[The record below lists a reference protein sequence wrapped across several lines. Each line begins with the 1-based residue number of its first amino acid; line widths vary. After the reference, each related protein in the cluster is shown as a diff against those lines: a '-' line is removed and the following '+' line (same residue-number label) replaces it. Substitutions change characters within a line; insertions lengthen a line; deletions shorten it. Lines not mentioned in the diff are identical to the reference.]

1 MIIEPEAKQGR
12 SSTRL
17 KITVLIIIT
26 LLLSTFGFKL
36 GYVEGDIIRLKLDG
50 CNYVLETDNGKRY
63 ELVDYGGGEINDT
76 KIIFT
81 RIDSGSFCMVG
92 QMIKIIVIL

>member
-1 MIIEPEAKQGR
+1 MIIDPETKQGR

-26 LLLSTFGFKL
+26 LLLSAFGFKL